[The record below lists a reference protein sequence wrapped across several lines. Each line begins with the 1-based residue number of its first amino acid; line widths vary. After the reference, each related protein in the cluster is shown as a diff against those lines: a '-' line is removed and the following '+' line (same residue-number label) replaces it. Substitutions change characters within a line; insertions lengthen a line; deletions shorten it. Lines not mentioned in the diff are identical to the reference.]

1 MGVLLLVRH
10 GQASFGSDDDDVLSP
25 TGHRQAEALGRALAD
40 HGARVDRIVTGTLRR
55 QRDSATALADAAGWD
70 LSVAHDDRW
79 DEFDHEAVL
88 ARHHPQFATPATG
101 RAFLAA
107 QPDPAAAYQRSF
119 AEAVHAWSG
128 DDRSPADASP
138 AAQEV
143 ESHGAFVN
151 RVRSALTDLATAA
164 GNGTGAGSTLVLTSG
179 GVIAAIVA
187 DLVGAPGSW
196 QRLNTVTVNTGV
208 SKVLLGRRGPVLSTF
223 NEHGHLEH
231 DRSLI
236 TYR

>member
-10 GQASFGSDDDDVLSP
+10 GQASFGSDDYDVLSP

-40 HGARVDRIVTGTLRR
+40 RGARIDRIVTGTLRR
-55 QRDSATALADAAGWD
+55 QIDSATALADAAGWD

-79 DEFDHEAVL
+79 NEFDHEGVL
-88 ARHHPQFATPATG
+88 ARHHPHFATPATG

-107 QPDPAAAYQRSF
+107 QPDPAAAYQRLF
-119 AEAVHAWSG
+119 AEAVHAWS
-128 DDRSPADASP
+128 DDGSPADAPP
-138 AAQEV
+138 AAGEV
-143 ESHGAFVN
+143 EGHGAFVN

-164 GNGTGAGSTLVLTSG
+164 GDGTGAGSTLVLTSG

>member
-10 GQASFGSDDDDVLSP
+10 GQASFGSDDYDVLSH
-25 TGHRQAEALGRALAD
+25 TGHRQAEELGRSLAD
-40 HGARVDRIVTGTLRR
+40 RGARVDRIVTGALRR
-55 QRDSATALADAAGWD
+55 QRDTATALAHAAGWD
-70 LSVAHDDRW
+70 LPAEQDARW
-79 DEFDHEAVL
+79 DEFDHEGVL
-88 ARHHPQFATPATG
+88 ARHHPQFADPATG

-107 QPDPAAAYQRSF
+107 QPDPVAAYQRLF
-119 AEAVHAWSG
+119 GEAVEAWVRGNFSPG
-128 DDRSPADASP
+128 ADDVVG
-138 AAQEV
+138 QV
-143 ESHGAFVN
+143 EAHGAFVG
-151 RVRSALTDLATAA
+151 RVRSALSDLAAAA
-164 GNGTGAGSTLVLTSG
+164 GEGTGAGTTLVLTSG

-187 DLVGAPGSW
+187 GLLDAPGSW

-208 SKVLLGRRGPVLSTF
+208 TKVLLGRRGPVLSTF